1 MQEKIN
7 LAEANI
13 TDSES
18 YHFDDL
24 HPPLSTLEAKTESAQ
39 CLFCYDAPC
48 IEACPTGINIP
59 SFIRKISAN
68 NPIGAAKTILQENIL
83 GGSCARV
90 CPTETLCQQ
99 ACVRNKEPECQPVQ
113 IGLLQRYAVDS
124 LAGDPYPFSRQ
135 PTTNKQVAIVGA
147 GPAGLACAHQLAQQG
162 HRIDLFEAK
171 AKPGGLNEYGIAG
184 YKLINDY
191 AQQEIDKILAIG
203 GIQLHTNLTMGVD
216 FHLHE
221 LQDSYDAVFLAIG
234 LASSRKLGV
243 ESEDHPQVIDAIEY
257 IEKIRQQKLTE
268 LPTNKTA
275 VIIGGGN
282 TAIDIAVQL
291 KKLGAKDVTVAYR
304 RGRAQMGATEKEQ
317 QLALLHGVKILP
329 WVKPAKIIAD
339 KKQLLAIELEHTQL
353 VNDRL
358 QGKGE
363 HLILPTDFVF
373 KAIGQSLA
381 DTAFSH
387 NSSHVKD
394 KKVCLE
400 YEQEKIKVLSNYQ
413 TSLDKVFAGGDCI
426 NLGEDL
432 TVTAVQQGKQAAQA
446 IHHYLTA
453 KVGK

>member
-7 LAEANI
+7 LAEVDVDEINN
-13 TDSES
+13 S

-24 HPPLSTLEAKTESAQ
+24 HPPLSTLEAQVESAR

-48 IEACPTGINIP
+48 IDACPTGINIP

-68 NPIGAAKTILQENIL
+68 NPIGAAKTILQDNIL

-99 ACVRNKEPECQPVQ
+99 ACVRNKEPECQPIQ

-124 LAGDPYPFSRQ
+124 LAGAPYPFNRK
-135 PTTNKQVAIVGA
+135 PATNKQIAVVGA
-147 GPAGLACAHQLAQQG
+147 GPAGLACAHQLAQHG
-162 HRIDLFEAK
+162 HTIDLFEAK
-171 AKPGGLNEYGIAG
+171 AKPGGLNEYGIAA

-191 AQQEIDKILAIG
+191 AQQEVDKILAIG
-203 GIQLHTNLTMGVD
+203 GIKLHTNLTLGVD
-216 FHLHE
+216 FHLNE
-221 LQDSYDAVFLAIG
+221 LQESYDAVFLAIG
-234 LASSRKLGV
+234 LANSRQLGL
-243 ESEDHPQVIDAIEY
+243 EGEDHPQVIDAIEY
-257 IEKIRQQKLTE
+257 IEQIRQQNLKV

-275 VIIGGGN
+275 LVIGGGN

-291 KKLGAKDVTVAYR
+291 KKLGAKEVTVAYR
-304 RGRAQMGATEKEQ
+304 RGREQMGATEKEQ
-317 QLALLHGVKILP
+317 HLALLHGIKIIP
-329 WVKPAKIIAD
+329 WVKPVKIITD

-353 VNDRL
+353 TKGKL
-358 QGKGE
+358 QGNGE
-363 HLILPTDFVF
+363 FLIVPTDYIF

-387 NSSHVKD
+387 DAQLYVEH
-394 KKVCLE
+394 
-400 YEQEKIKVLSNYQ
+400 EQGKIKILNNYQ

-426 NLGEDL
+426 NPGEDL

-446 IHHYLTA
+446 IHQFLIA
-453 KVGK
+453 KEEE